1 LTDPFPYAKSHSMDL
16 IKRASKKIADR
27 LTWCTARRDQAGI
40 AKDLADGKDISEVY
54 GLGEAGLFDE
64 FFYFLDQFGIME
76 LLTRL
81 DPKITMR
88 ESNVKFPAVILIYLM
103 RIVAGLSFFWH
114 IHPVILRFQPLMR
127 IVGFNG
133 REIRDGTCARG
144 QKKASPN
151 TDDND
156 SEPDCAPILI
166 RADRDNDRQPTEIRG
181 PICPDSIAT
190 YIQAIAAHALERLFN
205 GVVAI
210 LAAKSFFPQKIHAL
224 LDASEIQSTELCEG
238 CGMITKEKVP
248 ELRRRKLRI
257 RKVLETVFGFKIWVL
272 WDPNSR
278 LPLAMRFATI
288 EVGDINY
295 AREVI
300 EQAITNL
307 GNHAN
312 IASIAFDRG
321 FMDGQLLWWLN
332 SKGIIFYIPAKT
344 NMNVYK
350 DALSLVNTGIAQT
363 RERKRTLGAG
373 KNKKAVVDR
382 WKVAG
387 IEELTT
393 AGFYGELGSGS
404 HENRNDFAPNPIN
417 AVVVLHDPYVENNPH
432 CDALIIL
439 TNDSV
444 KKPLIAYDGYDE
456 RSEIENGLFRESKQA
471 WFIERPARNTA
482 DAFRA
487 HVYLTLIA
495 MALTTAF
502 RTWMDQ
508 QDKPGKGGQETGIRK
523 FREKVK
529 QENGNKLIVFD
540 KDRYAIFDTY
550 EVFILCG
557 RNVEKPTGVREKISK
572 KDILIRYGV
581 FLE

>member
-1 LTDPFPYAKSHSMDL
+1 MGLVQ
-16 IKRASKKIADR
+16 RASQKIAER
-27 LTWCTARRDQAGI
+27 LTWCTAHKDQTGI
-40 AKDLADGKDISEVY
+40 AKDLAEGKDISEVY

-64 FFYFLDQFGIME
+64 FFYFLDQFGFMD
-76 LLTRL
+76 LFNKA
-81 DPKITMR
+81 DPNTAER

-103 RIVAGLSFFWH
+103 RIVAGVAFFWH
-114 IHPVILRFQPLMR
+114 IRPVILRSQPLMR
-127 IVGFNG
+127 LVGFNG
-133 REIRDGTCARG
+133 REIRDGTCERG
-144 QKKASPN
+144 KHKTSPAKPSKE
-151 TDDND
+151 DDT
-156 SEPDCAPILI
+156 
-166 RADRDNDRQPTEIRG
+166 QPSEIRG

-210 LAAKSFFPQKIHAL
+210 LAAHSFFPKEIHAI
-224 LDASEIQSTELCEG
+224 LDSSDIQSTELCEG
-238 CGMITKEKVP
+238 CGKVTKEKAP
-248 ELRRRKLRI
+248 DLRRRKGRI
-257 RKVLETVFGFKIWVL
+257 RKVLETIFGFKIWVL

-300 EQAITNL
+300 EQAVTNL
-307 GNHAN
+307 GSHAE
-312 IASIAFDRG
+312 IVSIALDRG
-321 FMDGQLLWWLN
+321 FMDGKLLWWLN
-332 SKGIIFYIPAKT
+332 TDMHIIFYIPAKT
-344 NMNVYK
+344 NMNVYE
-350 DALSLVNTGIAQT
+350 DALSLVDTGIVQT
-363 RERKRTLGAG
+363 REEERTVGAG
-373 KNKKAVVDR
+373 KNKKTVTDR
-382 WKVAG
+382 WEVVG
-387 IEELTT
+387 IEGLTS

-404 HENRNDFAPNPIN
+404 HENRNDFVPNPIN
-417 AVVVLHDPYVENNPH
+417 AVVVLHDPYMVNNP
-432 CDALIIL
+432 DSDTLVIL
-439 TNDSV
+439 TNGSV
-444 KKPLIAYDGYDE
+444 QKPLTTYDGYDE
-456 RSEIENGLFRESKQA
+456 RSEMENGLFREAKQA

-482 DAFRA
+482 SAFRA
-487 HVYLTLIA
+487 HAYLTIIM

-508 QDKPGKGGQETGIRK
+508 QDKLGKGGQETGIRK

-572 KDILIRYGV
+572 KDILIKYGV

>member
-1 LTDPFPYAKSHSMDL
+1 MGLVQ
-16 IKRASKKIADR
+16 RASQKIAER
-27 LTWCTARRDQAGI
+27 LTWCTAHKDQTGI
-40 AKDLADGKDISEVY
+40 AKDLAEGKDISEVY

-64 FFYFLDQFGIME
+64 FFYFLDQLGFME
-76 LLTRL
+76 LFNKL
-81 DPKITMR
+81 DPNITER

-103 RIVAGLSFFWH
+103 RIVAGVAFFWH
-114 IHPVILRFQPLMR
+114 IRPVILRSQPLMR
-127 IVGFNG
+127 LVGFNG
-133 REIRDGTCARG
+133 REIRDGTCDRG
-144 QKKASPN
+144 KQKTSSGKPSKE
-151 TDDND
+151 DDT
-156 SEPDCAPILI
+156 
-166 RADRDNDRQPTEIRG
+166 QPSEIRG

-190 YIQAIAAHALERLFN
+190 YIQAIAAYALERLFN

-210 LAAKSFFPQKIHAL
+210 LAAHSFFPKKIHAI
-224 LDASEIQSTELCEG
+224 LDSSDIQSTELCEG
-238 CGMITKEKVP
+238 CGKVTKEKAP
-248 ELRRRKLRI
+248 DLRRRKGRI
-257 RKVLETVFGFKIWVL
+257 RKVLETIFGFKIWVL

-300 EQAITNL
+300 EQAVTNL

-350 DALSLVNTGIAQT
+350 DALSLVSMGIAQS
-363 RERKRTLGAG
+363 REGKRTLGAG

-382 WKVAG
+382 WEVVG

-404 HENRNDFAPNPIN
+404 HENRNDFSPNPIN
-417 AVVVLHDPYVENNPH
+417 AVVVLHDPYMVNNP
-432 CDALIIL
+432 DSDTLVIL
-439 TNDSV
+439 TNGSV
-444 KKPLIAYDGYDE
+444 QKPLTTYDGYDE
-456 RSEIENGLFRESKQA
+456 RSEMENGLFREAKQA
-471 WFIERPARNTA
+471 WLIQRPARNNK
-482 DAFRA
+482 DAFRS
-487 HVYLTLIA
+487 HVYLTLIM
-495 MALTTAF
+495 MALTTTF

-508 QDKPGKGGQETGIRK
+508 QDKLARKGQETGIRK

-540 KDRYAIFDTY
+540 EDRYAIFDTY

-557 RNVEKPTGVREKISK
+557 RNVQKPQGVPERISK
-572 KDILIRYGV
+572 RDILLKYGAL
-581 FLE
+581 LE